1 MHSAIMSTENSTAL
15 RLKAIREEAHVS
27 VREMARRVS
36 WSPSTYAHYENPD
49 RFKDRFL
56 NFEQA
61 SLFARALHPEGMSER
76 VMALTGP
83 QAQGAAPAEID
94 RVETGEEPYDGKAL
108 VPVYDVQASAGHG
121 AFVEYESEAYGLAFP
136 PEYLKKLTKSS
147 RKNLAIISVKGE
159 SMEPTLIDDDIVLLD
174 MSKRN
179 LSFDGL
185 FVLSF
190 DDTLH
195 VKRVGRSAKRG
206 YVTIISDH
214 PKYLPIE
221 RAVEE
226 TDVVGRVLWYGRKV

>member
-1 MHSAIMSTENSTAL
+1 MQPAIMSEEQSIAIRL
-15 RLKAIREEAHVS
+15 RAIREEAGVGL
-27 VREMARRVS
+27 REIARRVG

-61 SLFARALHPEGMSER
+61 SLFARALIDEGMSDR
-76 VMALTGP
+76 VMELAGP
-83 QAQGAAPAEID
+83 YAPEAEKPID
-94 RVETGEEPYDGKAL
+94 RVEAGEAPKDNREL

-121 AFVEYESEAYGLAFP
+121 AFAGYETEAYGLAFP
-136 PEYLKKLTKSS
+136 PDYLNKLTRSS

-185 FVLSF
+185 FVISF
-190 DDTLH
+190 DDALH

-206 YVTIISDH
+206 FVTIISDH

-221 RAVEE
+221 RSIED